1 MAEEAAEDNDE
12 EIEREMGEAEVERM
26 REKYRPKKN
35 NYQDFLQQD
44 SEDIARQ
51 YIERER
57 MERTNRREA
66 ANQVPTLKDPKL
78 FSVKCFIGAEREM
91 ALCLGNKYSELKGT
105 EDEIRII
112 SVNALDKIQGSIYVE
127 ALNKYDVEKACEGF
141 NKLKTRYINVKII

>member
-1 MAEEAAEDNDE
+1 MAKRNHSKTFNQRKFKNYLKKADPSSRSRSSHNKKIPKSRHIQNKYKEFVAEEAAEDNDE
-12 EIEREMGEAEVERM
+12 EVEREMGEAEVERM
-26 REKYRPKKN
+26 REKYRPKNN

-78 FSVKCFIGAEREM
+78 FS
-91 ALCLGNKYSELKGT
+91 CLLYTSPSPR
-105 EDEIRII
+105 DQR
-112 SVNALDKIQGSIYVE
+112 GSRMPSS
-127 ALNKYDVEKACEGF
+127 A
-141 NKLKTRYINVKII
+141 